1 MAALAASTTS
11 TATAASGIRS
21 QLTFSGTSACSCFE
35 PHFLKPNKCTA
46 CMSDITCHTSEAVT
60 SDEHV
65 RRALEYGAKASK
77 TPSTVIPN
85 RPATDEVGV
94 AEVQAADT
102 EDASK
107 RELYIGADGMGAL
120 YLGGY
125 AAVMQ
130 KTVVDTSPFVVNTAK
145 GLDMFGPKYLEGK
158 RRAREGGVTFLEM
171 EWVDDLNQELSVED
185 LTRAVQFIHAARSR
199 ESEGEGAGGTLVH
212 CAQGKSRST
221 SVVLAYV
228 LARAHLRIRT
238 QDQANRPEGS
248 AAGEAA
254 GASEGVPGVSLPDA
268 LAYIQECRAMA
279 APNRHF
285 MEQLEAHARS
295 GAFEHMLA
303 SEATTEEAVA
313 AGVGS

>member
-1 MAALAASTTS
+1 MAALAASTS
-11 TATAASGIRS
+11 TASAASGIRS

-65 RRALEYGAKASK
+65 RQALEYGAKASK

-94 AEVQAADT
+94 AAVADT

-107 RELYIGADGMGAL
+107 RELYVGADGMGAL

-130 KTVVDTSPFVVNTAK
+130 KTVADTSPFVVNTAK

-171 EWVDDLNQELSVED
+171 EWVDDMNQELSVED

-238 QDQANRPEGS
+238 QGQANRPGGS
-248 AAGEAA
+248 VAGEAA
-254 GASEGVPGVSLPDA
+254 GEPERGPGVSLSDA

-285 MEQLEAHARS
+285 VVQLEAHARS

-303 SEATTEEAVA
+303 SEATAEEAVA
-313 AGVGS
+313 EGVGT